1 MPSLF
6 DILTQAQNGNGMQAL
21 AQQFGLSQQQTQS
34 AVEALLPAFSQG
46 LKRNT
51 SDPYGLG
58 SFMTAMASGQ
68 HAKYFEDA
76 SRAFSPQ
83 GVDEGNGILGHLFGS
98 KDLSRAVASQ
108 AAQAS
113 GVSQQVLQQMLPAVA
128 SMVMGGLF
136 KQTTNQMQAA
146 GGFGGGSNPLGEIIE
161 QMMRQAGGGAQA
173 PAPQQRQAP
182 QPASPADNPL
192 GKVLQDM
199 FGGGAQQPQP
209 QQTQNPYG
217 DNPLGKVL
225 QDMFGSGAQQPQGQP
240 QQTQNPS
247 GDNPLGKVLQ
257 DMFGGG
263 MQQPQQTQPQQAPNP
278 YGGDNPLGKVL
289 QDMFGG
295 GAQQS
300 QPQPRQAP
308 QQRQAPQP
316 QASPSG
322 RPQNPFDDL
331 FGKMFETGAQQRDDY
346 QKGME
351 SIFDQFKRGMDRR

>member
-6 DILTQAQNGNGMQAL
+6 DILAQAQNGNGMQVL
-21 AQQFGLSQQQTQS
+21 AQQFGLSLQQTQS

-58 SFMTAMASGQ
+58 AFMTAMASGQ

-98 KDLSRAVASQ
+98 KELSRAVASQ

-128 SMVMGGLF
+128 SMMMGGLF

-161 QMMRQAGGGAQA
+161 QMMRQAGGAAQA

-182 QPASPADNPL
+182 GPMDNPL

-199 FGGGAQQPQP
+199 FGGGAQQQPQTQPQQAPSPYGDNPLGKVLQDMFGGGAQQPQSQPQP

-225 QDMFGSGAQQPQGQP
+225 QDMFGGGAQQPQQP
-240 QQTQNPS
+240 
-247 GDNPLGKVLQ
+247 
-257 DMFGGG
+257 
-263 MQQPQQTQPQQAPNP
+263 
-278 YGGDNPLGKVL
+278 
-289 QDMFGG
+289 
-295 GAQQS
+295 

-308 QQRQAPQP
+308 QQRPAPQP
-316 QASPSG
+316 PANPSG
-322 RPQNPFDDL
+322 RPRNPFDDL

-346 QKGME
+346 LKGVE

>member
-21 AQQFGLSQQQTQS
+21 AQQFGLSQQQAQS

-46 LKRNT
+46 LKRST

-58 SFMTAMASGQ
+58 AFMTAMASGQ

-76 SRAFSPQ
+76 GRAFSPQ

-113 GVSQQVLQQMLPAVA
+113 GVSQQILQQMLPVVA
-128 SMVMGGLF
+128 SMMMGGLF

-173 PAPQQRQAP
+173 PQQRQAP
-182 QPASPADNPL
+182 QPGPMDNPF

-199 FGGGAQQPQP
+199 FG
-209 QQTQNPYG
+209 
-217 DNPLGKVL
+217 
-225 QDMFGSGAQQPQGQP
+225 GAQQPQGQP
-240 QQTQNPS
+240 QQ
-247 GDNPLGKVLQ
+247 
-257 DMFGGG
+257 
-263 MQQPQQTQPQQAPNP
+263 APNP
-278 YGGDNPLGKVL
+278 YGDNPLGKVL

-295 GAQQS
+295 GAQQT
-300 QPQPRQAP
+300 QPRQAP
-308 QQRQAPQP
+308 QQRETPQP
-316 QASPSG
+316 QANPSG
-322 RPQNPFDDL
+322 RPRNPFDDL
-331 FGKMFETGAQQRDDY
+331 FGKMFEAGAQQRDDY

>member
-1 MPSLF
+1 MASLF
-6 DILTQAQNGNGMQAL
+6 DILAQAQNGNGMQAL
-21 AQQFGLSQQQTQS
+21 AQQFGLSQQQAQS

-46 LKRNT
+46 LKRST

-58 SFMTAMASGQ
+58 AFMTAMASDQ

-76 SRAFSPQ
+76 GRAFSPQ

-113 GVSQQVLQQMLPAVA
+113 GVSQQILQQMLPVVA
-128 SMVMGGLF
+128 SMMMGGLF

-161 QMMRQAGGGAQA
+161 QMMRQAGGGA

-182 QPASPADNPL
+182 QPGPMDNPFGKVLQDMFGGAQQPQGQPRQAPNPYGDNPL

-209 QQTQNPYG
+209 
-217 DNPLGKVL
+217 
-225 QDMFGSGAQQPQGQP
+225 
-240 QQTQNPS
+240 
-247 GDNPLGKVLQ
+247 
-257 DMFGGG
+257 
-263 MQQPQQTQPQQAPNP
+263 
-278 YGGDNPLGKVL
+278 
-289 QDMFGG
+289 
-295 GAQQS
+295 
-300 QPQPRQAP
+300 RQAP
-308 QQRQAPQP
+308 QQRETPQP
-316 QASPSG
+316 QTNPSG
-322 RPQNPFDDL
+322 RPRNPFDDL
-331 FGKMFETGAQQRDDY
+331 FGKMFEAGAQQRDDY

>member
-1 MPSLF
+1 MASLF
-6 DILTQAQNGNGMQAL
+6 DILAQAQNGNGMQAL
-21 AQQFGLSQQQTQS
+21 AQQFGLSQQQAQS

-46 LKRNT
+46 LKRST

-58 SFMTAMASGQ
+58 AFMTAMASGQ

-76 SRAFSPQ
+76 GRAFSPQ

-113 GVSQQVLQQMLPAVA
+113 GVSQQILQQMLPVVA
-128 SMVMGGLF
+128 SMMMGGLF

-161 QMMRQAGGGAQA
+161 QMMRQAGGGA

-182 QPASPADNPL
+182 QPGPMDNPFGKMLQDMFGGAQQPQGQAQQAPNPYGDNPL

-209 QQTQNPYG
+209 
-217 DNPLGKVL
+217 
-225 QDMFGSGAQQPQGQP
+225 
-240 QQTQNPS
+240 
-247 GDNPLGKVLQ
+247 
-257 DMFGGG
+257 
-263 MQQPQQTQPQQAPNP
+263 
-278 YGGDNPLGKVL
+278 
-289 QDMFGG
+289 
-295 GAQQS
+295 
-300 QPQPRQAP
+300 RQAP
-308 QQRQAPQP
+308 QQRETPQP
-316 QASPSG
+316 QANPSG
-322 RPQNPFDDL
+322 RPRNPFDDL
-331 FGKMFETGAQQRDDY
+331 FGKMFEAGAQQRDDY

>member
-21 AQQFGLSQQQTQS
+21 AQQFGLSQQQAQS

-46 LKRNT
+46 LKRST

-58 SFMTAMASGQ
+58 AFMTAMASGQ

-76 SRAFSPQ
+76 GRAFSPQ

-113 GVSQQVLQQMLPAVA
+113 GVSQQILQQMLPVVA
-128 SMVMGGLF
+128 SMMMGGLF

-161 QMMRQAGGGAQA
+161 QMMRQAGGGA

-182 QPASPADNPL
+182 QPGPMDNPFGKVLQDMFGGAQRPQQAPNPYGDNPL

-199 FGGGAQQPQP
+199 FGGGAQQPQ
-209 QQTQNPYG
+209 
-217 DNPLGKVL
+217 
-225 QDMFGSGAQQPQGQP
+225 
-240 QQTQNPS
+240 
-247 GDNPLGKVLQ
+247 
-257 DMFGGG
+257 
-263 MQQPQQTQPQQAPNP
+263 
-278 YGGDNPLGKVL
+278 
-289 QDMFGG
+289 
-295 GAQQS
+295 
-300 QPQPRQAP
+300 REAP
-308 QQRQAPQP
+308 QQRETPQP
-316 QASPSG
+316 QANPSG
-322 RPQNPFDDL
+322 RPRNPFDDL
-331 FGKMFETGAQQRDDY
+331 FGKMFEAGAQQRDDY
-346 QKGME
+346 QTGVE

>member
-6 DILTQAQNGNGMQAL
+6 DILAQAQNGNGMQAL
-21 AQQFGLSQQQTQS
+21 AQQFGLSQQQTQA
-34 AVEALLPAFSQG
+34 AVAALLPAFSQG

-51 SDPYGLG
+51 ADPYGLG

-83 GVDEGNGILGHLFGS
+83 GLDEGNGILGHLFGS
-98 KDLSRAVASQ
+98 KDLSRAVANQ

-113 GVSQQVLQQMLPAVA
+113 GVSQQVLQQMLPAIA
-128 SMVMGGLF
+128 SMMMGGLF
-136 KQTTNQMQAA
+136 KQTTNQLGGQMHAA
-146 GGFGGGSNPLGEIIE
+146 GSGGNPLGELIE
-161 QMMRQAGGGAQA
+161 QMMRQAGGGSQA
-173 PAPQQRQAP
+173 PAPQPAAP
-182 QPASPADNPL
+182 TDNPLGKVLQDMFGGQQPQQTQSPYGDNPL

-199 FGGGAQQPQP
+199 FGGGQQPQSQP

-225 QDMFGSGAQQPQGQP
+225 QDMFG
-240 QQTQNPS
+240 
-247 GDNPLGKVLQ
+247 
-257 DMFGGG
+257 
-263 MQQPQQTQPQQAPNP
+263 
-278 YGGDNPLGKVL
+278 
-289 QDMFGG
+289 G

-300 QPQPRQAP
+300 QPRQAP
-308 QQRQAPQP
+308 QQPQAPQP
-316 QASPSG
+316 QANPSG
-322 RPQNPFDDL
+322 RPRNPFDDL

-351 SIFDQFKRGMDRR
+351 SIFDQFKQGMGRR

>member
-1 MPSLF
+1 MTSLF
-6 DILTQAQNGNGMQAL
+6 DILAQAQNGNGMQAL
-21 AQQFGLSQQQTQS
+21 AQQFGLSQQQAQS

-46 LKRNT
+46 LKRST

-58 SFMTAMASGQ
+58 AFMTAMASGQ
-68 HAKYFEDA
+68 HTKYFEDA
-76 SRAFSPQ
+76 GRAFSPQ

-113 GVSQQVLQQMLPAVA
+113 GVSQQILQQMLPVVA
-128 SMVMGGLF
+128 SMMMGGLF

-173 PAPQQRQAP
+173 PQQRQAP
-182 QPASPADNPL
+182 QPGPMDNPFGKVLQDMFGGAQQPQGQPQQAPNPYGDNPL

-209 QQTQNPYG
+209 
-217 DNPLGKVL
+217 
-225 QDMFGSGAQQPQGQP
+225 
-240 QQTQNPS
+240 
-247 GDNPLGKVLQ
+247 
-257 DMFGGG
+257 
-263 MQQPQQTQPQQAPNP
+263 
-278 YGGDNPLGKVL
+278 
-289 QDMFGG
+289 
-295 GAQQS
+295 
-300 QPQPRQAP
+300 RQAP
-308 QQRQAPQP
+308 QQRETPQP
-316 QASPSG
+316 QANPSG
-322 RPQNPFDDL
+322 RPRNPFDDL
-331 FGKMFETGAQQRDDY
+331 FGKMFEAGAQQRDDY